1 MRNFSF
7 PIIIGI
13 TALILAATAAFFS
26 VTGMGKIFI
35 GWPILV
41 MASAIELG
49 KLVAVS
55 ILYRLW
61 KELSFWKYLLI
72 PMTLIIM
79 LLTSA
84 GIYGFLS
91 SAYEET
97 ASDMRIQESTRA
109 LENNKKTAIDN
120 KIISYQDAIDRKNKR
135 SLLLSDL
142 RGQQENRMDSL
153 YGRNQIRTAKT
164 VQSSIAQADAEI
176 SKLGRES
183 DSLNTLIDQARL
195 QISAVDSAMIVMDS
209 QNSKGETGTL
219 KYIARVSGWSMD
231 VVANLFMLFIIC
243 VFDPLSILLVVAF
256 NISLDKAMKKSK
268 KEEES
273 MQEMIGPEPPVQ
285 AIDEAEELSEPE
297 PPVQDAEEVKELP
310 ETPPEETIEPDE
322 AEELPEPVVYETND
336 SGDFV
341 RSDEP
346 VVEEVKKISP
356 WEEYKRPTLTKK
368 ELFLKLLYIIY
379 KNGILNENDN
389 LDEYKKFAQNILDE
403 NIDCTEQQVEEF
415 LTMCDNLKIIKIGKK
430 QRVALKRYQDAAE
443 VMDRALS

>member
-1 MRNFSF
+1 MRNYSF

-13 TALILAATAAFFS
+13 TALILAATAALFS

-109 LENNKKTAIDN
+109 LEDNKKTSINN

-219 KYIARVSGWSMD
+219 KYISRVSGWSMD

-256 NISLDKAMKKSK
+256 NISLDKAMKKETK
-268 KEEES
+268 KEEELEPS
-273 MQEMIGPEPPVQ
+273 VQVEEAPESIQEEVI
-285 AIDEAEELSEPE
+285 EPE
-297 PPVQDAEEVKELP
+297 SPIQVAEEVKELP

-356 WEEYKRPTLTKK
+356 WEEYKRPVLTKK

-403 NIDCTEQQVEEF
+403 NIDCTEQQVEKF

-443 VMDRALS
+443 VMERALS

>member
-1 MRNFSF
+1 MRNYSF

-13 TALILAATAAFFS
+13 TALILAATAALFS

-61 KELSFWKYLLI
+61 KELSFWRYLLI

-109 LENNKKTAIDN
+109 LEDNKKTSINN

-256 NISLDKAMKKSK
+256 NISLDKAMKKNK
-268 KEEES
+268 KEEELEPS
-273 MQEMIGPEPPVQ
+273 VQVEEAPESIQEE
-285 AIDEAEELSEPE
+285 AIEPE
-297 PPVQDAEEVKELP
+297 SPIQVTEEVKELP
-310 ETPPEETIEPDE
+310 E
-322 AEELPEPVVYETND
+322 PEPVVYETND

-356 WEEYKRPTLTKK
+356 WEEYKRPPLTKK
-368 ELFLKLLYIIY
+368 ELYMKLLYIIY

-403 NIDCTEQQVEEF
+403 NINCTEEQVEEF
-415 LTMCDNLKIIKIGKK
+415 LTMCDNLNIIKIGKK